1 MKFQFW
7 FRFQCKDH
15 SEQVALRIYANHP
28 LLCPF
33 WSLCKRPNFMFSIV
47 SSPAFP
53 MIVDLQF
60 KLLKGSF
67 AALVHSVHDMSS
79 RAAEVRV
86 TFIRANQTWSAA
98 VINTGARRRGGGEW
112 RSICLSP
119 PLPWSPA
126 PGGIILY
133 WNKPITGPGPI
144 FWCATHR
151 RWQHQHTL
159 RGEEHSTDI
168 SSNGCPLVYAGY
180 GYHGNNKHFKEIAN
194 RA

>member
-1 MKFQFW
+1 
-7 FRFQCKDH
+7 
-15 SEQVALRIYANHP
+15 
-28 LLCPF
+28 
-33 WSLCKRPNFMFSIV
+33 MFSIV

-119 PLPWSPA
+119 PLPLLGESFFIEINPL
-126 PGGIILY
+126 P
-133 WNKPITGPGPI
+133 GPGQSSDVLHT
-144 FWCATHR
+144 ADGSTSTHSG
-151 RWQHQHTL
+151 
-159 RGEEHSTDI
+159 GEEHSTDI

-180 GYHGNNKHFKEIAN
+180 GYHGNNKHFKEIEHSMLLPILFCCYVDK
-194 RA
+194 